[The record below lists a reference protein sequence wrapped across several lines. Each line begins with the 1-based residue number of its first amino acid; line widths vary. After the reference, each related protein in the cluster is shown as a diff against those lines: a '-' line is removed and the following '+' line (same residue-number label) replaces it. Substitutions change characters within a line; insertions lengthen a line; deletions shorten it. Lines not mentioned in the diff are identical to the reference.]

1 MKTIFFRVA
10 LVLVSASFP
19 AFAQLGNVWHVP
31 AETRPSGVY
40 SAGMRDP
47 LNPPASA
54 LVTFYQGVNKSGGDN
69 QTGGTLHYRLGGG
82 TWQSAALGFHTNET
96 GTSVQIWKSSVSM
109 PATTGTVVDY
119 YFAPTFS
126 TPVTSPTYI
135 YNSGGTATTAT
146 QSTAQANPF
155 SFTVS
160 PPRPVFTVNG
170 TNGDYSKSNFYID
183 ENNDT
188 SSPSLQIRL
197 NPGIAAQVEVFTNL
211 NNRDRA
217 NDDFNNDGIEDGILP
232 PDGNLTT
239 TAHTGAY
246 FRAYAMTD
254 SNNDGTYE
262 LDLPVLKTGA
272 YRVTARYRA
281 SSTDPWIWLG
291 NSGIRDHAVVVAPKI
306 ARDMRVYELHVANA
320 NATAA
325 SFSGRGT
332 FEDLHDPAKRVNIA
346 WLQNLGV
353 NWIWFQPFHPQGLDG
368 RQTDPTTNS
377 LYDPGSPYSIRN
389 FWEINPLYTRSYDG
403 SLSDPVGNPANYAA
417 AMAAF
422 KNFAS
427 AADQG
432 GIQLMLDFPFNHTAP
447 DVVLGQK
454 GVEIF
459 GSSSNWQPSDK
470 IRDRVPGFFSTDG
483 NGGAAAYSAPAQT
496 ASQIATAPDRNDFGK
511 WSDVRDVFFGNYA
524 TLVTGNPSAE
534 TSRAVT
540 RNEADWM
547 DFGGMSATTRGVWRY
562 FGEVLPHW
570 IIQSGHRGYN
580 STSSDGAARDALDAV
595 GIDGLRKDFGQ
606 GLPPQAME
614 YIINRTHEL
623 KWNFVFMT
631 ESLDGEQ
638 VTYRSSRHFAV
649 LNENIVFP
657 LQAATTTS
665 AYRSI
670 MEGRRNSY
678 GQSLVLLNN
687 TSHDELPYSDPW
699 QALIR
704 YTTVSTTDGAPMLM
718 YGQEIG
724 AGQKT
729 QNSAPQG
736 GFDWYEENFGK
747 FIPNFKK
754 WNSMQPQWSAYD
766 INASGVQFLPPA
778 YAAVGQA
785 RASSPAL
792 RSSNRWFL
800 NPRTSNDPD
809 PEIFA
814 VAKYTSANTPLAR
827 QEVVL
832 AFTSLDRNSAQDNTF
847 GLPSALADILGLQAG
862 RTYNAKNIAAYA
874 GRDNEQ
880 SNRRAQWLWG
890 TGFTRSQ
897 IEANGIYVSLNPV
910 PIADATWS
918 TAPFEAKYLKL
929 YDVTPPPSVTG
940 TPTISSSITANGTT
954 TVSWSAVTDPE
965 GPTPTYRVTA
975 SNGSTVETTSTSVS
989 FQGLPPGTYTF
1000 TVTALNP
1007 NDPSK
1012 TSVASTSSPSVRS
1025 LTASGDEDNDGQN
1038 NADELIAGTDP
1049 LNPSSRFA
1057 IKTIE
1062 ASPGGFTLTWTPVPG
1077 KTYTVEACEDLS
1089 IGDWLPIPNATGLT
1103 NGTYTDSVISPLRK
1117 FYRLKVQ

>member
-1 MKTIFFRVA
+1 
-10 LVLVSASFP
+10 
-19 AFAQLGNVWHVP
+19 
-31 AETRPSGVY
+31 
-40 SAGMRDP
+40 
-47 LNPPASA
+47 
-54 LVTFYQGVNKSGGDN
+54 
-69 QTGGTLHYRLGGG
+69 
-82 TWQSAALGFHTNET
+82 
-96 GTSVQIWKSSVSM
+96 
-109 PATTGTVVDY
+109 
-119 YFAPTFS
+119 
-126 TPVTSPTYI
+126 
-135 YNSGGTATTAT
+135 
-146 QSTAQANPF
+146 
-155 SFTVS
+155 
-160 PPRPVFTVNG
+160 
-170 TNGDYSKSNFYID
+170 
-183 ENNDT
+183 
-188 SSPSLQIRL
+188 
-197 NPGIAAQVEVFTNL
+197 
-211 NNRDRA
+211 
-217 NDDFNNDGIEDGILP
+217 
-232 PDGNLTT
+232 
-239 TAHTGAY
+239 
-246 FRAYAMTD
+246 
-254 SNNDGTYE
+254 
-262 LDLPVLKTGA
+262 
-272 YRVTARYRA
+272 
-281 SSTDPWIWLG
+281 
-291 NSGIRDHAVVVAPKI
+291 
-306 ARDMRVYELHVANA
+306 
-320 NATAA
+320 
-325 SFSGRGT
+325 
-332 FEDLHDPAKRVNIA
+332 
-346 WLQNLGV
+346 
-353 NWIWFQPFHPQGLDG
+353 
-368 RQTDPTTNS
+368 
-377 LYDPGSPYSIRN
+377 
-389 FWEINPLYTRSYDG
+389 
-403 SLSDPVGNPANYAA
+403 
-417 AMAAF
+417 
-422 KNFAS
+422 
-427 AADQG
+427 
-432 GIQLMLDFPFNHTAP
+432 
-447 DVVLGQK
+447 
-454 GVEIF
+454 
-459 GSSSNWQPSDK
+459 
-470 IRDRVPGFFSTDG
+470 
-483 NGGAAAYSAPAQT
+483 
-496 ASQIATAPDRNDFGK
+496 
-511 WSDVRDVFFGNYA
+511 
-524 TLVTGNPSAE
+524 
-534 TSRAVT
+534 
-540 RNEADWM
+540 
-547 DFGGMSATTRGVWRY
+547 
-562 FGEVLPHW
+562 
-570 IIQSGHRGYN
+570 
-580 STSSDGAARDALDAV
+580 
-595 GIDGLRKDFGQ
+595 
-606 GLPPQAME
+606 
-614 YIINRTHEL
+614 
-623 KWNFVFMT
+623 
-631 ESLDGEQ
+631 
-638 VTYRSSRHFAV
+638 
-649 LNENIVFP
+649 
-657 LQAATTTS
+657 
-665 AYRSI
+665 
-670 MEGRRNSY
+670 
-678 GQSLVLLNN
+678 
-687 TSHDELPYSDPW
+687 
-699 QALIR
+699 
-704 YTTVSTTDGAPMLM
+704 MLM